1 MQLQRTKRRLA
12 VVWILVAGAAAL
24 AADVASVGGG
34 ILAVSFAFV
43 PPLIM
48 LLRWNEPPQTLSE
61 SIHEARR

>member
-1 MQLQRTKRRLA
+1 MQLQRTKRTLA
-12 VVWILVAGAAAL
+12 VAWILIASAAGL
-24 AADVASVGGG
+24 AADVASVGGA
-34 ILAVSFAFV
+34 ILVAGFALV